1 MKLKLDENGH
11 VVVQDGMPVYVD
23 DDGKEIPFDAAG
35 AMSKIT
41 ALNNE
46 AKNHRLA
53 KEAAEKA
60 LKEFEGF
67 DINEAKKAMET
78 VKALD
83 TGQLK
88 SAEAVEKLKKDI
100 AASFEVDK
108 QALISEN
115 EKRHREFE
123 EKLGEKET
131 TIRNLMLRSKFES
144 SPHFAGDKPKT
155 TLLPE
160 VAAEYFGRYF
170 TIEGDYPDIRV
181 IGKNP
186 QNGEVILS
194 RTRYGEP
201 ASFEEAISFM
211 IEQHPGK
218 DRLLAATK
226 GGPGAFRGQ
235 GSDGKTI
242 NWNDDAAFSEHLE
255 QIAKGEIS
263 VQR

>member
-11 VVVQDGMPVYVD
+11 VVVQDGLPVYVD
-23 DDGKEIPFDAAG
+23 DDGKEIPFDAPG

-53 KEAAEKA
+53 KEAAEAA
-60 LKEFEGF
+60 LKEFEGL
-67 DINEAKKAMET
+67 DVNEAKKALET
-78 VKALD
+78 LKALD
-83 TGQLK
+83 GGQLK
-88 SAEAVEKLKKDI
+88 TAEAVEKLKKDI

-115 EKRHREFE
+115 EKRHRDFE
-123 EKLGEKET
+123 EKISEKDT

-144 SPHFAGDKPKT
+144 SPHFAGEKPKT

-170 TIEGDYPDIRV
+170 NIEGEYPDIRV

-186 QNGEVILS
+186 TNGEVILS

-201 ASFEEAISFM
+201 ATFEEAISFM

-218 DRLLAATK
+218 DRLLVATK

-242 NWNDDAAFSEHLE
+242 NWNDDAAFSQNLE
-255 QIAKGEIS
+255 QIAKGDIV